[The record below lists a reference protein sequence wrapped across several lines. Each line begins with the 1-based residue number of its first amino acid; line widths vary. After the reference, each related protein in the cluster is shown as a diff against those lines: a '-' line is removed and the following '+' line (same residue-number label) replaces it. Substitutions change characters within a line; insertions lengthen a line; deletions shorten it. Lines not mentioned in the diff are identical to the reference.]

1 MLGRSHCKEAGGM
14 KKSQANAV
22 ADALLI
28 PGRQERQLTRAERAR
43 RRAEQDRRSAERGLM
58 AVLGLIGG
66 AIGGGIA
73 YGMGQRISQGVI
85 AGCIAGMVIA
95 RGLIWWRGRAAAH

>member
-1 MLGRSHCKEAGGM
+1 M
-14 KKSQANAV
+14 KKTQANSV

-28 PGRQERQLTRAERAR
+28 PGRQERLQTRADRAR
-43 RRAEQDRRSAERGLM
+43 VRAEHARRSAERGLL
-58 AVLGLIGG
+58 ATIGLIGG
-66 AIGGGIA
+66 LIGGGIA
-73 YGMGQRISQGVI
+73 YGMGQQISQGVI